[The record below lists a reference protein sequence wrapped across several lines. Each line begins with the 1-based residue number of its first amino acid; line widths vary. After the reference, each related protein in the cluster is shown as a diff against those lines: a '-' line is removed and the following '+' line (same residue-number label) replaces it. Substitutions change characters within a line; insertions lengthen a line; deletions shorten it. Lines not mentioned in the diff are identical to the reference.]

1 MKYNALYEKTP
12 INYGDLP
19 VKLRYFNRK
28 AYHTVT
34 NIHWHDRLEIMVV
47 DEGDAEMELAG
58 QKVQATA
65 GDILVFNCSTTH
77 TGKAGADG
85 VRYRIVMLELL
96 EPFAHNEALR
106 RLLLPYYNF
115 GAAFLPLLRD
125 AELRALIDRLFE
137 AVEEKGEGHGLIV
150 TGLCYE
156 ILGRLVQFHSDGEFE
171 RLPDN
176 SRMREVIRYVEE
188 RFREPLTTAS
198 VCKEFGYD
206 KAYFCRRFKEATGL
220 TLTNYVRILRLEN
233 ARRLLKEPGMT
244 VAAVAAANGFPDQN
258 YFSRCFKAHYGKSPT
273 VYLKSINNKRL

>member
-12 INYGDLP
+12 VDYGNLP
-19 VKLRYFNRK
+19 VKLRYFDREPH
-28 AYHTVT
+28 ATVT
-34 NIHWHDRLEIMVV
+34 NIHWHDRLEIMIL
-47 DEGDAEMELAG
+47 DEGDAVMELAG
-58 QKVQATA
+58 QKVQAEA

-77 TGKAGADG
+77 TGKAGAQG

-96 EPFAHNEALR
+96 EPFAYNEALR

-125 AELRALIDRLFE
+125 EELRILIDRLF
-137 AVEEKGEGHGLIV
+137 ATVKEKGEGYELAV

-156 ILGRLVQFHSDGEFE
+156 ILGRLVQCHSDGEFE

-188 RFREPLTTAS
+188 HFRNPLSTAS
-198 VCKEFGYD
+198 VSMEFGYD
-206 KAYFCRRFKEATGL
+206 KAYFCRQFKEATGL
-220 TLTNYVRILRLEN
+220 TLTNYIRILRLEN

-258 YFSRCFKAHYGKSPT
+258 YFSRCFKAHYGKTPT
-273 VYLKSINNKRL
+273 QYMKK

>member
-12 INYGDLP
+12 VDYGDLP

-28 AYHTVT
+28 AHSTVT
-34 NIHWHDRLEIMVV
+34 NLHWHDRLEIMVV
-47 DEGDAEMELAG
+47 DEGDAEMKVAG
-58 QKVQATA
+58 QTVRAKA

-77 TGKAGADG
+77 TGRSGAQG

-96 EPFAHNEALR
+96 EPFAYNEALR
-106 RLLLPYYNF
+106 RLLLPYYHF
-115 GAAFLPLLRD
+115 GAAFLPLIRD
-125 AELRALIDRLFE
+125 PELGALIDRLFE
-137 AVEEKGEGHGLIV
+137 TVEGKGHGHGLIV

-156 ILGRLVQFHSDGEFE
+156 ILGRLVRLHSDGEFE
-171 RLPDN
+171 RLPDH

-188 RFREPLTTAS
+188 RFREPLSTAS
-198 VCKEFGYD
+198 VSREFGYD

-273 VYLKSINNKRL
+273 AYLRKLNKA